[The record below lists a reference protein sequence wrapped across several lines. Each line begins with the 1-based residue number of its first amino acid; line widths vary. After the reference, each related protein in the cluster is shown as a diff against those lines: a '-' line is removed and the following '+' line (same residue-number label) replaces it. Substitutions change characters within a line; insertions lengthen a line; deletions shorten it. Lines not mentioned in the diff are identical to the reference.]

1 LLEHIRTEG
10 TLPDT
15 EKLDAA
21 MKTFLDGFAI
31 SN

>member
-1 LLEHIRTEG
+1 LEQIRSEG

-21 MKTFLDGFAI
+21 LKTFLDGFAV